1 MTLSQHGLTILQNL
15 MRLGEKVGEYRKF
28 YVTWN
33 PTSIYCYLFIPSNYD
48 FKIQSLKRP
57 LILFVI

>member
-33 PTSIYCYLFIPSNYD
+33 PTSIHCYLFHQILYFITLKSN
-48 FKIQSLKRP
+48 L
-57 LILFVI
+57 